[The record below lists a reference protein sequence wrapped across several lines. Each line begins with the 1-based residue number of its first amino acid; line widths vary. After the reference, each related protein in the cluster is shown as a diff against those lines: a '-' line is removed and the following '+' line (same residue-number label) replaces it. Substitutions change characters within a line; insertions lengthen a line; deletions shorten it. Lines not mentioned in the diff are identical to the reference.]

1 MSNASSI
8 PFAPT
13 GNTILVPAAASAPTG
28 VQAVAAAGVGQ
39 YRIVNTGTI
48 VVHLGVGATAAQ
60 ATANAVAATAGVPAK
75 GIIVM
80 PGAIEILRFAN
91 DAFFSGV
98 SASAVSLYVTPG
110 QGI

>member
-8 PFAPT
+8 PFTPT
-13 GNTILVPAAASAPTG
+13 GDTILVPAAASAPTG
-28 VQAVAAAGVGQ
+28 VQAASASGVGQ

-98 SASAVSLYVTPG
+98 SASAVNVYITPG